1 MHQAATTGSALYSA
15 GLPGHR
21 YPGVGALRQRCAY
34 GHRQASRH
42 GRQPQRGTRLRWWPW
57 WYWGA
62 VLMLVAMYAGGE
74 AQVRPGVDPLGR
86 PGPPPLPLPPAEPP
100 PALPQPILPPLPS
113 EPPIGAPTFPQ
124 VRVFVRAVR
133 VTGSTV
139 FSQEDLAQVTAP
151 YVNRELTTED
161 LESLRLALTRLY
173 IDAGYINSGAVIPD
187 QTVRDGV
194 ITMQIIEGALTA
206 IDITGNRWFR
216 TNYLRQRL
224 ALDLEPPLNIASL
237 QQRLQFLQ
245 QDTRIARLDAELVPG
260 VQRGDSV
267 LRLRVEETTPF
278 KVDLTF
284 NNYQSPTVGAE
295 IGLVTL
301 AHQNLTGHGDI
312 LSMTYGRS
320 QGIDIQIDASYTLP
334 LTARDLTLIV
344 HYRRN
349 DFTVIEEPFT
359 PLDVQSNSEVFG
371 VTLRQPFYRTLRQE
385 FAVALT
391 AEHLYN
397 ATFLLGERFQFSP
410 GANRGQSTVTAL
422 RVALE
427 WADRTADQALALRS
441 RFSVGIDALGAT
453 SNDGGVPDGQFVA
466 WLGQFRLLRRLTEW
480 GLQGLTRLDVQLASA
495 PLLPLEQ
502 IAVGGR
508 YSVRGYRENQL
519 VRDNAVIGS
528 VEARVPVVRNV
539 SWADV
544 VELASFVD
552 VGTAW
557 NTQLPTLEPRTLYSI
572 GLGVRWAL
580 TLAAPLPLRSEFELY
595 WGVPLKHVTTP
606 GGNLQDHGLH
616 LQFVVSAF

>member
-1 MHQAATTGSALYSA
+1 MENHQERHTLY
-15 GLPGHR
+15 GRGRL
-21 YPGVGALRQRCAY
+21 
-34 GHRQASRH
+34 SRPVC
-42 GRQPQRGTRLRWWPW
+42 QPQQRARPRWWPW
-57 WYWGA
+57 SYWGA
-62 VLMLVAMYAGGE
+62 VLVLVAMCAGGE
-74 AQVRPGVDPLGR
+74 GQVRPGFDPLGR

-100 PALPQPILPPLPS
+100 PALPQPILPPLP
-113 EPPIGAPTFPQ
+113 EAPPAGAPSFPQ
-124 VRVFVRAVR
+124 MRVFVRAIR

-139 FSQEDLAQVTAP
+139 FSQEDLTQITAP

-161 LESLRLALTRLY
+161 LEALRLALTRLY
-173 IDAGYINSGAVIPD
+173 IDAGYINSGAVLPD

-194 ITMQIIEGALTA
+194 ITMQIIEGELSA

-224 ALDLEPPLNIASL
+224 TLDLESPLNLAPL

-245 QDTRIARLDAELVPG
+245 QDARIARLDAELAPG
-260 VQRGDSV
+260 VQRGESV
-267 LRLRVEETTPF
+267 LRLRIEEVNPF
-278 KVDLTF
+278 KVDLAF

-301 AHQNLTGHGDI
+301 THQNLTGHGDI

-320 QGIDIQIDASYTLP
+320 QGIDIQVDASYTLP
-334 LTARDLTLIV
+334 LTARDLTLILE
-344 HYRRN
+344 YRRN
-349 DFTVIEEPFT
+349 DFTVIEEPFV
-359 PLDVQSNSEVFG
+359 PLDVQSDSETFS

-397 ATFLLGERFQFSP
+397 ATFLLGEPFQFAP

-422 RVALE
+422 RMALE
-427 WADRTADQALALRS
+427 WADRTADQALALRA

-453 SNDGGVPDGQFVA
+453 INNGGVPDGRFVA
-466 WLGQFRLLRRLTEW
+466 WLGQVRVLRRLTDW
-480 GLQGLTRLDVQLASA
+480 GLQGLARLDVQLASA

-528 VEARVPVVRNV
+528 LEARVPVVRNV
-539 SWADV
+539 AWADV

-557 NTQLPTLEPRTLYSI
+557 NTQLITLEPRTLYSI

-580 TLAAPLPLRSEFELY
+580 TLAKPLPLRSEFELY
-595 WGVPLKHVTTP
+595 WGVPLKHVKTQ

-616 LQFVVSAF
+616 LQFVVTAF

>member
-1 MHQAATTGSALYSA
+1 M
-15 GLPGHR
+15 
-21 YPGVGALRQRCAY
+21 
-34 GHRQASRH
+34 
-42 GRQPQRGTRLRWWPW
+42 
-57 WYWGA
+57 
-62 VLMLVAMYAGGE
+62 
-74 AQVRPGVDPLGR
+74 
-86 PGPPPLPLPPAEPP
+86 
-100 PALPQPILPPLPS
+100 
-113 EPPIGAPTFPQ
+113 
-124 VRVFVRAVR
+124 
-133 VTGSTV
+133 GSTV
-139 FSQEDLAQVTAP
+139 FSQEDLAQVTTP
-151 YVNRELTTED
+151 YLNRELTTED

-194 ITMQIIEGALTA
+194 ITMQIIEGELTA

-224 ALDLEPPLNIASL
+224 ALDLASPLNIASL

-245 QDTRIARLDAELVPG
+245 QDARIARLDAELAPG
-260 VQRGDSV
+260 VQRGESI

-278 KVDLTF
+278 KVDLAF

-301 AHQNLTGHGDI
+301 AHQNLTGHGDV

-320 QGIDIQIDASYTLP
+320 DGIDIQVDASYTLP
-334 LTARDLTLIV
+334 LTACDLTLIV
-344 HYRRN
+344 QYRRN
-349 DFTVIEEPFT
+349 DFTVIEAPFV
-359 PLDVQSNSEVFG
+359 PLDIQSDSEVFS
-371 VTLRQPFYRTLRQE
+371 VTLRQPFSRTLRRE

-397 ATFLLGERFQFSP
+397 ATFLLGEPFQFSP
-410 GANRGQSTVTAL
+410 GANRGKSTVTAL

-441 RFSVGIDALGAT
+441 RFSVGVDALGAT
-453 SNDGGVPDGQFVA
+453 INDAGEVPDGRFVA
-466 WLGQFRLLRRLTEW
+466 WLGQFRLLQRLTEW
-480 GLQGLTRLDVQLASA
+480 GLQGLARLDMQLASD

-539 SWADV
+539 AWADV

-557 NTQLPTLEPRTLYSI
+557 NTQLATPDPRTLSSI

-580 TLAAPLPLRSEFELY
+580 TLARPLPLRSEFELY
-595 WGVPLKHVTTP
+595 WGVPLNHVKTQ

-616 LQFVVSAF
+616 LQFVLSAF